1 MPRKVFV
8 SGCYDLLHSG
18 HVAFFQQAAKY
29 GDVYV
34 ALGSDRT
41 VFELKGRPPVN
52 SEQERLFMVK
62 SVACVK
68 DAMISRGSG
77 LLDFADEL
85 TAIRPDVFIVNEDG
99 NIPAKR
105 ELCQTL
111 DIEYVVLHRVPEA
124 GLTARSTTDLRAVD
138 TMPYRIDVAGGWL
151 DQPFVSKLHPGAVIT
166 ISLEPTIEFNER
178 SGMAT
183 STRRKAI
190 ELWGKRLPPGSP
202 EKLAKILFA
211 YDNPPGT
218 TEVSGSQDTIGI
230 IYPGLN
236 KADYAGK
243 YWPERIQSVQDETVL
258 QFIEQSLYLMP
269 IGQRPNEFHV
279 LENTRLTADGA
290 RALAQATESCW
301 AAILQKDRPAFG
313 RFFRDSFEAQ
323 IAMFPNMLTPTIQML
338 IEQYGPQALGWKIS
352 GAGGGGYVIF
362 VAEQPI
368 PDAVRV
374 IIRRE
379 DHQTA
384 RVA

>member
-1 MPRKVFV
+1 
-8 SGCYDLLHSG
+8 
-18 HVAFFQQAAKY
+18 
-29 GDVYV
+29 
-34 ALGSDRT
+34 
-41 VFELKGRPPVN
+41 
-52 SEQERLFMVK
+52 
-62 SVACVK
+62 
-68 DAMISRGSG
+68 
-77 LLDFADEL
+77 
-85 TAIRPDVFIVNEDG
+85 
-99 NIPAKR
+99 
-105 ELCQTL
+105 
-111 DIEYVVLHRVPEA
+111 
-124 GLTARSTTDLRAVD
+124 
-138 TMPYRIDVAGGWL
+138 
-151 DQPFVSKLHPGAVIT
+151 
-166 ISLEPTIEFNER
+166 
-178 SGMAT
+178 MAT

>member
-77 LLDFADEL
+77 LLDFAGEL
-85 TAIRPDVFIVNEDG
+85 AAIRPDVFIVNEDG

-202 EKLAKILFA
+202 R
-211 YDNPPGT
+211 
-218 TEVSGSQDTIGI
+218 SGR
-230 IYPGLN
+230 
-236 KADYAGK
+236 AG
-243 YWPERIQSVQDETVL
+243 R
-258 QFIEQSLYLMP
+258 
-269 IGQRPNEFHV
+269 
-279 LENTRLTADGA
+279 
-290 RALAQATESCW
+290 
-301 AAILQKDRPAFG
+301 
-313 RFFRDSFEAQ
+313 
-323 IAMFPNMLTPTIQML
+323 
-338 IEQYGPQALGWKIS
+338 
-352 GAGGGGYVIF
+352 
-362 VAEQPI
+362 
-368 PDAVRV
+368 
-374 IIRRE
+374 
-379 DHQTA
+379 
-384 RVA
+384 